1 MNQNAT
7 AEMRPDTI
15 TPLYS
20 AFMILPPSEVFTKN
34 VPTMDET
41 MDAAPSASGYNTAF
55 SPMPDIMRPPSN
67 MVATSV
73 TA

>member
-7 AEMRPDTI
+7 AEMRPDTM

-41 MDAAPSASGYNTAF
+41 MDAAPSAERIQHGVFAHAGHHE
-55 SPMPDIMRPPSN
+55 P
-67 MVATSV
+67 A
-73 TA
+73 

>member
-1 MNQNAT
+1 MSVQPNRCRDRFGSASVFSTSFSVMNQNAT
-7 AEMRPDTI
+7 AEMRPETI

-41 MDAAPSASGYNTAF
+41 IDAAPSASG
-55 SPMPDIMRPPSN
+55 
-67 MVATSV
+67 
-73 TA
+73 